1 MKTTSR
7 LVNALGISG
16 ALLAF
21 GSAAQAADCP
31 AASKAVT
38 AAGNSAAD
46 VVPAVAREIAAA
58 SECACDI
65 VTAAIVAVGA
75 DNKDAVSEIVYV
87 AVSTAPE
94 LAAQISECAAAAAPK
109 AVDEIKAALRKAFEF
124 QESAKNPVTTSGKSG
139 KEIIV
144 QTEVDEFDDFA
155 KVPVDIRGI
164 YLIPPVS
171 PSGGAFLIDE
181 ENVDDL
187 EDEIE
192 RLRREI
198 QRLRDRRPGG
208 GGAGGGGV
216 RPS

>member
-1 MKTTSR
+1 MMKTTSR

-16 ALLAF
+16 AILAF
-21 GSAAQAADCP
+21 GSAAQAADCT

-65 VTAAIVAVGA
+65 VTAAIAAVGA

-94 LAAQISECAAAAAPK
+94 LSAQISECAAAAAPK

-124 QESAKNPVTTSGKSG
+124 QESAKNPVSYSDPKNPTDSGKNA
-139 KEIIV
+139 KAPVVEA
-144 QTEVDEFDDFA
+144 TDEFDDFS

-171 PSGGAFLIDE
+171 PSGGAILTDDQADE
-181 ENVDDL
+181 LTCPSVPRQQN
-187 EDEIE
+187 
-192 RLRREI
+192 LREG
-198 QRLRDRRPGG
+198 LR
-208 GGAGGGGV
+208 
-216 RPS
+216 